1 MKLGLVYDLRDDYL
15 ALGFS
20 EEETAEFDS
29 RATID
34 ALEGALGRLGWD
46 VHRIGR
52 GQELA
57 RRLVGGERFD
67 LVFSIAEGLHGRSR
81 EAQVPALC
89 EMFDQPYAFSD
100 PLTMA
105 VTLDKPVAKRIVR
118 DSGIPTADFV
128 ILERATRD
136 LPDIA
141 FPAFLKPIA
150 EGTGKGCG
158 GRSKVSNKV
167 ELKREAARL
176 IEKFHQPVIAE
187 SYLAGREFT
196 VGIVGNGANAKVI
209 GVMEIAVKPDAD
221 SGIYSYEIKENWEPF
236 VTLALVDDAEAQ
248 LAGTRALAAYHA
260 LGCRDGARVDLKSDS
275 QGSPQFLE
283 VNPIAGLHPTH
294 SDLPILTTKAGFS
307 YDWLIGEITTSA
319 IARYNL
325 QTSAAD
331 IRAA

>member
-15 ALGFS
+15 TLGYS

-34 ALEGALGRLGWD
+34 ALSEALGRLGWD
-46 VHRIGR
+46 VHRVGR

-57 RRLVGGERFD
+57 RRLAGGERFD

-128 ILERATRD
+128 ILETAAKKM
-136 LPDIA
+136 PEIA

-158 GRSKVSNKV
+158 GRSKVSNKT

-176 IEKFHQPVIAE
+176 IEKFRQPVIAE
-187 SYLAGREFT
+187 SFLAGREFT
-196 VGIVGNGANAKVI
+196 VGIVGSGAGARVI
-209 GVMEIAVKPDAD
+209 AVMEIAVKPDAD

-236 VTLALVDDAEAQ
+236 VTLSIVDDAEAR

-260 LGCRDGARVDLKSDS
+260 LGCRDAARVDLKSDGL
-275 QGSPQFLE
+275 GSPQFLE

-294 SDLPILTTKAGFS
+294 SDLPILTTKAGHD
-307 YDWLIGEITTSA
+307 YDWLIGEIVTSA
-319 IARYNL
+319 LNRY
-325 QTSAAD
+325 AAATPVTNV
-331 IRAA
+331 RAA